1 MKIIAKSSTR
11 SYLLEAT
18 SEEVDK
24 LAGRNVCRGN
34 YGDEKDILY
43 VLGTEF
49 NIIEAFAQIHRNDN
63 RRAQV
68 ENVRQTLNAM
78 LVGLDMI
85 EPLIEEPK
93 IEETKAEGA

>member
-11 SYLLEAT
+11 TYLLEAT

-24 LAGRNVCRGN
+24 LAGRNVCRGK
-34 YGDEKDILY
+34 YGDEKELCY
-43 VLGTEF
+43 VIGTEF
-49 NIIEAFAQIHRNDN
+49 NIIEAFDQIHRNDN

-68 ENVRQTLNAM
+68 ENVRQTLNAI

-85 EPLIEEPK
+85 KPLIEEPK
-93 IEETKAEGA
+93 TEETTTEAS